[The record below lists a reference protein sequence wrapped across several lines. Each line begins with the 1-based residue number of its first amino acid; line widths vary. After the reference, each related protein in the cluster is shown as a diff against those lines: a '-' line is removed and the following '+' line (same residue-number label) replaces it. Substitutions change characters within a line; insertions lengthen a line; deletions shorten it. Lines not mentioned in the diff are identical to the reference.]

1 MYGYYGFD
9 WTYIL
14 VVIGAVICSIASA
27 RVKSTY
33 NRFSRVRSM
42 TGMTGAQAAKRIL
55 NHAGIYDVTIAHISG
70 NLTDNYDPRNK
81 TLNLSDAVYDNP
93 SVAAVGVAAHECG
106 HAIQHHQGYAPLNIR
121 SAIVPVA
128 NIGSNL
134 SWPLILL
141 GLFITSDAGVFF
153 INLGIIGFSFAV
165 LFQFVTLPVEFNAS
179 RRALALLE
187 DCGILSQNEIPS
199 TKKVLSAAAFT
210 YVASAGAAILQLMR
224 LFLLTRNRR
233 DND

>member
-14 VVIGAVICSIASA
+14 IVIGAVICSIASA
-27 RVKSTY
+27 RVNSTY
-33 NRFSRVRSM
+33 KRFSKVRSM
-42 TGMTGAQAAKRIL
+42 TGMTGAQAAQRIL
-55 NHAGIYDVTIAHISG
+55 NHAGIHDVTIAHISG
-70 NLTDNYDPRNK
+70 NLTDNYNPRNK
-81 TLNLSDAVYDNP
+81 TLNLSDAVYNNP

-106 HAIQHHQGYAPLNIR
+106 HAIQHHRGYAPLNIR
-121 SAIVPVA
+121 AALVPVA

-134 SWPLILL
+134 SWPLILI
-141 GLFITSDAGVFF
+141 GLFITSETGVFL

-165 LFQFVTLPVEFNAS
+165 LFQLVTLPVEFNAS

-187 DCGILSQNEIPS
+187 DCGILSQSEIPS
-199 TKKVLSAAAFT
+199 TKKVLGAAAFT

-224 LFLLTRNRR
+224 LLLLTRHRR
-233 DND
+233 DD